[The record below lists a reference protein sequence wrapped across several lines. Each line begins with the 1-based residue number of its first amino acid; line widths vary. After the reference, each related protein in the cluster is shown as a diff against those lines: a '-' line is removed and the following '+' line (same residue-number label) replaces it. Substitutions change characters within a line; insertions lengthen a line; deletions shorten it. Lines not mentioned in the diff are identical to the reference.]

1 MTDTTDFLEKDK
13 ANRIPITGALMLAT
27 LMHTLDSTI
36 ANVALPNMQGSI
48 SASPEQLT
56 WVLTSYILA
65 TAVMTPLCGWLAMKF
80 GRKRMIVL
88 SIIGFTAASM
98 LCGIATSVPEM
109 VLFRTLQGLAGA
121 SLMPLSQSVMLDT
134 FPQEQIPRVM
144 SLWSSA
150 VILGPILGPIVGG
163 WITEHLDWRWVFFI
177 NLPLGIIAVLGVST
191 FMADDPGGRQ
201 RPFDFIGFSALTAF
215 VVGIQVM
222 LDRGPSQDWWE
233 SPEIWTWLALALA
246 GLWVFLVQSATA
258 RHPFFHR
265 DLARDGNFVGTT
277 VFSFFVGVLLFSTSA
292 LLPVLMQN
300 LLGYSA
306 MQTGEASVSR
316 GIGSLI
322 SFLMVPFLIQKLG
335 ARRVLF
341 IGTVLSATSL
351 WAMAGFDLSMTDQP
365 IIISGFIQGAGTGL
379 LFAPLSTLAY
389 VTLSPVHRV
398 EGAILST
405 MARSLGSAIG
415 ISIVQAMVLRNSA
428 LAQSELS
435 SRMDPSNPVLNDVIP
450 IPGALTTTE
459 GLAQLNGEVTRQ
471 AMMIGYVDIF
481 SWMTLITLAMIPLIL
496 ILRPPPKAPMEKIGT
511 SAD

>member
-1 MTDTTDFLEKDK
+1 MTDAPDFLEKDK

-98 LCGIATSVPEM
+98 LCGIASSVPEM
-109 VLFRTLQGLAGA
+109 VLFRSLQGLAGA

-163 WITEHLDWRWVFFI
+163 WITEHL
-177 NLPLGIIAVLGVST
+177 GVT
-191 FMADDPGGRQ
+191 RFMADDPGGRQ

-215 VVGIQVM
+215 VVGLQVL
-222 LDRGPSQDWWE
+222 LDRGPGQDWWE
-233 SPEIWTWLALALA
+233 SPEIWSWAALSMA
-246 GLWVFLVQSATA
+246 GLWIFLTQSATA
-258 RHPFFHR
+258 QHPFFHR

-306 MQTGEASVSR
+306 MQTGTASVSR
-316 GIGSLI
+316 GVGSLI
-322 SFLMVPFLIQKLG
+322 SFLMVPFLIRRLG
-335 ARRVLF
+335 ARQVLF
-341 IGTVLSATSL
+341 MGTVLSITSL
-351 WAMAGFDLSMTDQP
+351 WAMAGFDLSMTDWP
-365 IIISGFIQGAGTGL
+365 IIVSGFIQGAGTGL

-389 VTLSPVHRV
+389 VTLSPAHRV
-398 EGAILST
+398 EGTIMST

-415 ISIVQAMVLRNSA
+415 ISVVQAMVLRNSA
-428 LAQSELS
+428 LAHSELS
-435 SRMDPSNPVLNDVIP
+435 SRMDPTSPVLKDIIP
-450 IPGALTTTE
+450 IPGALTTPE

-496 ILRPPPKAPMEKIGT
+496 ILRPPPRAPIEKI
-511 SAD
+511 SEPAD

>member
-1 MTDTTDFLEKDK
+1 MTDAPDFLEKDK

-88 SIIGFTAASM
+88 SIIGFTVASM
-98 LCGIATSVPEM
+98 LCGIASSVPEM
-109 VLFRTLQGLAGA
+109 VLFRSLQGLAGA

-134 FPQEQIPRVM
+134 FPQDQIPRVM

-177 NLPLGIIAVLGVST
+177 NLPLGIIAVVGVSR

-215 VVGIQVM
+215 VVGLQVL
-222 LDRGPSQDWWE
+222 LDRGPGQDWWE
-233 SPEIWTWLALALA
+233 SPEIWTWAALSMA
-246 GLWVFLVQSATA
+246 GLWIFITQSATA
-258 RHPFFHR
+258 QHPFFHR

-306 MQTGEASVSR
+306 MQTGTASVSR

-322 SFLMVPFLIQKLG
+322 SFLMVPFLIRRLG
-335 ARRVLF
+335 ARTVLLV
-341 IGTVLSATSL
+341 GTVLSVTSL
-351 WAMAGFDLSMTDQP
+351 WAMAGFDLSMTDSP
-365 IIISGFIQGAGTGL
+365 IIVSGFIQGAGTGL

-389 VTLSPVHRV
+389 VTLSPTHRV
-398 EGAILST
+398 EGTILST

-415 ISIVQAMVLRNSA
+415 ISVVQAMVLRNSA
-428 LAQSELS
+428 LAHSELS
-435 SRMDPSNPVLNDVIP
+435 SRMDPTSPILSDVIP
-450 IPGALTTTE
+450 IPGALATPE

-496 ILRPPPKAPMEKIGT
+496 ILRPPPRAPIEKI
-511 SAD
+511 SEPAD

>member
-1 MTDTTDFLEKDK
+1 
-13 ANRIPITGALMLAT
+13 
-27 LMHTLDSTI
+27 
-36 ANVALPNMQGSI
+36 
-48 SASPEQLT
+48 
-56 WVLTSYILA
+56 
-65 TAVMTPLCGWLAMKF
+65 
-80 GRKRMIVL
+80 
-88 SIIGFTAASM
+88 
-98 LCGIATSVPEM
+98 
-109 VLFRTLQGLAGA
+109 
-121 SLMPLSQSVMLDT
+121 
-134 FPQEQIPRVM
+134 M

-215 VVGIQVM
+215 VVGLQVM
-222 LDRGPSQDWWE
+222 LDRGPGQDWWE
-233 SPEIWTWLALALA
+233 SPEIWAWLALALA

-277 VFSFFVGVLLFSTSA
+277 IFSFFVGVLLFSTSA

-316 GIGSLI
+316 GLGSLI

-335 ARRVLF
+335 ARQVLF
-341 IGTVLSATSL
+341 IGTVLSIVSL
-351 WAMAGFDLSMTDQP
+351 WAMAGFDLSMTDWP
-365 IIISGFIQGAGTGL
+365 IIVSGFIQGVGTGL

-389 VTLSPVHRV
+389 VTLSPAHRV
-398 EGAILST
+398 EGTILST
-405 MARSLGSAIG
+405 MARSMGSAIG
-415 ISIVQAMVLRNSA
+415 ISLVQAMVLRNSA
-428 LAQSELS
+428 LAHSELS
-435 SRMDPSNPVLNDVIP
+435 SRMDPTSPMLNDVIA
-450 IPGALTTTE
+450 IPGALTTPE

-496 ILRPPPKAPMEKIGT
+496 ILRPPPRAPVEKID
-511 SAD
+511 SAPD